1 MTGTVGHLTRRTINK
16 RRLYLSLQELTCLL
30 LQASAQL
37 ISHLYFHIFDS
48 VYNLRRNMHGH
59 AHNMLHIVR
68 TWGHVPT
75 WRAMVHTYIFISHLY
90 HLIVVN
96 SFYCASIL
104 MLRCTHD
111 ARSRSGAHVRALQ
124 THRHTARGG
133 GAASSIPSTPRYL
146 VRREREGGLD
156 SER

>member
-59 AHNMLHIVR
+59 AHNMLHIVPHGGMCADVGP
-68 TWGHVPT
+68 WY
-75 WRAMVHTYIFISHLY
+75 TYMFISHL
-90 HLIVVN
+90 
-96 SFYCASIL
+96 
-104 MLRCTHD
+104 
-111 ARSRSGAHVRALQ
+111 
-124 THRHTARGG
+124 
-133 GAASSIPSTPRYL
+133 
-146 VRREREGGLD
+146 
-156 SER
+156 

>member
-1 MTGTVGHLTRRTINK
+1 MQCDAAQLVCGKLSCVRHVGFNSEDARKCWNFPKGEMTGTVGHLTRRTINK

-68 TWGHVPT
+68 TGGKPCADVAGPC
-75 WRAMVHTYIFISHLY
+75 AVVHTYIFISHLY
-90 HLIVVN
+90 HLIV
-96 SFYCASIL
+96 L
-104 MLRCTHD
+104 
-111 ARSRSGAHVRALQ
+111 
-124 THRHTARGG
+124 
-133 GAASSIPSTPRYL
+133 
-146 VRREREGGLD
+146 
-156 SER
+156 